1 MLQFLELDPLIRN
14 VSFIDA
20 HSIII
25 CSIFSEMVHNAL
37 DSFELVETENTSVFE
52 RIVSAKDVDTRDKIV
67 TLIDLVAAGIET
79 VIKISL
85 NSNFCLETKV
95 K

>member
-1 MLQFLELDPLIRN
+1 
-14 VSFIDA
+14 
-20 HSIII
+20 
-25 CSIFSEMVHNAL
+25 MVHNAL

-79 VIKISL
+79 VIIISL
-85 NSNFCLETKV
+85 NSNFCIETKV